1 MKSSLGSLRSGL
13 EITYVHCAGLV
24 TSACVLMTAHGA
36 FSRGYDVSVV
46 EDCSGDR
53 SVERHETCLDTYGG
67 YMFERVKAND

>member
-1 MKSSLGSLRSGL
+1 
-13 EITYVHCAGLV
+13 
-24 TSACVLMTAHGA
+24 MTAHGA